1 MSLALTLFI
10 VSREFSNLGV
20 ELITIDTDFSW
31 QISSQ
36 NSKYFFLHSI
46 NTTQIAPRRPHQSR
60 LDSYYI
66 SISEKSDF
74 DSVSTQRSS
83 LSVEIFCPHIEVE
96 AQYVKLW
103 KKKKKFVT
111 TELQKNIEL
120 LI

>member
-96 AQYVKLW
+96 AQ
-103 KKKKKFVT
+103 
-111 TELQKNIEL
+111 
-120 LI
+120 